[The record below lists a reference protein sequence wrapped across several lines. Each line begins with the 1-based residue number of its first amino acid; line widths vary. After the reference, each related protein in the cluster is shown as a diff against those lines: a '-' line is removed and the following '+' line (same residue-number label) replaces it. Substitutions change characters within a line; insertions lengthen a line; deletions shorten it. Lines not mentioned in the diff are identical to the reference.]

1 MCYVYIVACATK
13 IFWLYLLKG
22 SEQKYMSYS
31 ELLLNQFTEL
41 FEEIDDNDSQIVSK
55 FLSEYNKYLEIQI
68 EKLK

>member
-1 MCYVYIVACATK
+1 
-13 IFWLYLLKG
+13 
-22 SEQKYMSYS
+22 MSYS